1 MWHQMAR
8 KKGQVACM
16 ATPTVGYPS
25 SPDLVLHAVLEGTV
39 HSMCGRATA
48 TLTSDECPG
57 IGGGSL
63 CEECCHHLRPGA
75 RA

>member
-8 KKGQVACM
+8 KQGQVACI
-16 ATPTVGYPS
+16 ATPTVGYTS
-25 SPDLVLHAVLEGTV
+25 SPDLMLHAVLAGTV
-39 HSMCGRATA
+39 LSMCGRAMA
-48 TLTSDECPG
+48 TLTSDEWPG

-63 CEECCHHLRPGA
+63 WKECCHHLQPGA